1 MNVSIDDAYKALTT
15 ISKICTESK
24 GSAGCKSCPFQTC
37 DICGIIEQGYPAY
50 WSIKKPKIELFD

>member
-1 MNVSIDDAYKALTT
+1 MSVSIDDAYKALTT
-15 ISKICTESK
+15 ISEICK

-37 DICGIIEQGYPAY
+37 GIIEQGYLAY